1 MTTIH
6 EKPIMI
12 RTLTR
17 WLALAVATLSLW
29 GCATTAQPDP
39 LEPLNRKVFAFNEA
53 VDEAVLAPTAR
64 AYRDVVPSPVRT
76 GVTNFF
82 TNIGDAWSAV
92 NSFLQFKGGDGLRTT
107 LRVGINTF
115 FGFAGLLDIA
125 TEAGL
130 ESGNEDFGQ
139 TLGHWGIGSGAYI
152 VWPLLGPSTARDTA
166 AMPLDMQASHRSI
179 IHDQAVNNSLTGLQI
194 VNTRARLLGATRVLE
209 DAALDKYLFT
219 RDAWLQRRRSLV
231 YDGNPPDE
239 ADEVDETLEPAA
251 PPRSTPAPQRQ

>member
-1 MTTIH
+1 
-6 EKPIMI
+6 MI
-12 RTLTR
+12 LTLTR
-17 WLALAVATLSLW
+17 WLALAAATLSLW

-39 LEPLNRKVFAFNEA
+39 LEPWNRKVFAFNEA

-64 AYRDVVPSPVRT
+64 VYQDVVPSPVRT

-82 TNIGDAWSAV
+82 TNISDAWSAI
-92 NSFLQFKGGDGLRTT
+92 NSFLQFKGADGLRTT

-115 FGFAGLLDIA
+115 FGLGGLIDIA
-125 TEAGL
+125 SDAGL
-130 ESGNEDFGQ
+130 EPGREDFGQ
-139 TLGHWGIGSGAYI
+139 TLGHWGVGAGAYI
-152 VWPLLGPSTARDTA
+152 VWPLLGPSTLRDSA
-166 AMPLDMQASHRSI
+166 ALPLDLQASHRAV
-179 IHDQAVNNSLTGLQI
+179 IHDQGLNNSLTVLGV

-239 ADEVDETLEPAA
+239 PEDDWDEEDAGDEPSGAA
-251 PPRSTPAPQRQ
+251 PSPAVPASAAP